1 MEDRTVILTPVNEA
15 WARPGFLLDLYLESF
30 KNGEG
35 IAHLRNHVLVVALD
49 ALGFDRCKAVHPYCY
64 LLQVTTNANMSS
76 AKGFMSR
83 DYLELV
89 WTKLTFQQRVL
100 ELGYNFLFTDADMV
114 WFRNPFRRIAIYAD
128 MSCSSD
134 HFRPSRAP
142 LDQPLNTGLYYMKS
156 TNRSVEMVKYWQA
169 ARERFPGRHDQWVF
183 VMIKRELVS
192 KLQVK
197 VEPLETVYFGG
208 FCEYHDDPEKV
219 CTIHADCCVGLACD
233 VQV

>member
-1 MEDRTVILTPVNEA
+1 MRHGRGRAPCST
-15 WARPGFLLDLYLESF
+15 FYLESF

-100 ELGYNFLFTDADMV
+100 ELGYNFLFTA
-114 WFRNPFRRIAIYAD
+114 
-128 MSCSSD
+128 
-134 HFRPSRAP
+134 
-142 LDQPLNTGLYYMKS
+142 
-156 TNRSVEMVKYWQA
+156 RS
-169 ARERFPGRHDQWVF
+169 
-183 VMIKRELVS
+183 IKH
-192 KLQVK
+192 Q
-197 VEPLETVYFGG
+197 
-208 FCEYHDDPEKV
+208 
-219 CTIHADCCVGLACD
+219 TIFS
-233 VQV
+233 